1 MPDSGG
7 ANNLNEVR
15 ELKIK
20 LARKEK
26 EQKDCYLDRLCNPH
40 QNLDETIKATKMTKK
55 SLVENNDFEAGKEA
69 VNLLEETLNELSEK
83 KLANEFLRS
92 ELQTA

>member
-1 MPDSGG
+1 
-7 ANNLNEVR
+7 
-15 ELKIK
+15 
-20 LARKEK
+20 
-26 EQKDCYLDRLCNPH
+26 
-40 QNLDETIKATKMTKK
+40 MTKK